1 VTEPLR
7 RAVPETATLRFHLA
21 VQSSRLAVM
30 SLMAVVAG
38 VGWLTGLLD
47 FDARWAA
54 LAYGSGALSCGVFAA
69 LYRRA
74 YAHGGAPPPHGA
86 WMAADTLIIC
96 WTIWI
101 MGDQYPLWLI
111 WFLIHTTAA
120 AFVAGRRAA
129 LVVMA
134 ASCAGYLAT
143 LTGMGRIAGFDQQ
156 LLWAI
161 GRLTLLFGSTW
172 FMVRGIADLREK
184 RLQVA
189 ALHDEQ
195 SHQLEELRRLAAEL
209 DSRSRELAEANLRAQ
224 EANRAKSQFL
234 ANMSHELRTPLNS
247 IIGFSEILA
256 ERLEG
261 AIDPRFA
268 KFLQNIVGSG
278 KHLLAL
284 INDIL
289 DLSKIE
295 AGKMELIFEPLSLGD
310 LVRGVES
317 VMHSIAAGRSIR
329 LVSELPLDLPPLVAD
344 APRIKQTLYNLASN
358 AVKFSPAGST
368 VTIRARAL
376 SAAESPIGVP
386 SAQLEVE
393 DHGVGI
399 RREDQRLIFD
409 EFRQVDG
416 RTTRNMGGTG
426 LGLALVKRFVE
437 LHGGVVSVESEV
449 GQGSLFR
456 VVLPLDASAVEP
468 RRGSGEPVSFG
479 FELARAADALAES
492 DGPLVL
498 VAEDDGDFY
507 ASLAGDL
514 RAAGYRV
521 RRAARGDEALEM
533 VALERPS
540 AIVLDLVLPV
550 RDGWEVLKQLKA
562 SPDTADIPVLIVS
575 VVPDHEL
582 GMALGADD
590 YFLKPLDRRRFLDR
604 LRGLAAP
611 AGARRPCAL
620 VIDDDPL
627 VHDYLG
633 LELESAGYEVL
644 AAEDGRTGI
653 DLAIGRRPDVVVL
666 DLVMEGIDGFRVGAE
681 LQTNPATA
689 AIPIIVFTSKE
700 LAADERRELA
710 RRMSAVLSKAPDDRH
725 RLVAL
730 LRDLQARQAARK
742 EPDAAR
748 LGDRG

>member
-1 VTEPLR
+1 MTEPRR
-7 RAVPETATLRFHLA
+7 RAVPEPAALRFHLA

-30 SLMAVVAG
+30 ALMALVAG

-54 LAYGSGALSCGVFAA
+54 LAFACGVLTALLFAA

-74 YAHGGAPPPHGA
+74 AARGTDPPLHLG
-86 WMAADTLIIC
+86 WMTADTLIIC

-111 WFLIHTTAA
+111 WFLIHAAAA

-129 LVVMA
+129 LTVMA
-134 ASCAGYLAT
+134 ASCLSYVVT
-143 LTGMGRIAGFDQQ
+143 LVAMGRIAGFDQQ

-184 RLQVA
+184 RMQVA
-189 ALHDEQ
+189 ALHEAQ
-195 SHQLEELRRLAAEL
+195 TRQVEELQRLAAEL

-247 IIGFSEILA
+247 IIGFSEILG
-256 ERLEG
+256 ERLDGQIE
-261 AIDPRFA
+261 PRLA
-268 KFLQNIVGSG
+268 KFQQNILTSG
-278 KHLLAL
+278 KHLLSL

-295 AGKMELIFEPLSLGD
+295 AGKMELVFEPLSLGD

-317 VMHSIAAGRSIR
+317 VMHSIAAQRTIHLASDVEAG
-329 LVSELPLDLPPLVAD
+329 LPPLVAD
-344 APRIKQTLYNLASN
+344 APRIKQTLYNLVSN
-358 AVKFSPAGST
+358 AVKFSPEGST
-368 VTIRARAL
+368 VSVRARAL
-376 SAAESPIGVP
+376 AAAASPLGVP
-386 SAQLEVE
+386 SVTLEVE
-393 DHGVGI
+393 DRGIGI
-399 RREDQRLIFD
+399 RREDQALIFD

-416 RTTRNMGGTG
+416 RTTRNLGGTG

-437 LHGGVVSVESEV
+437 LHGGVVAVESEV
-449 GQGSLFR
+449 GRGSVFR
-456 VVLPLDASAVEP
+456 VVLPVDATAVEP
-468 RRGSGEPVSFG
+468 RRAAGEPVSFG

-507 ASLAGDL
+507 ASLAADL

-521 RRAARGDEALEM
+521 RRAVRGDEALEM
-533 VALERPS
+533 VTLERPS

-562 SPDTADIPVLIVS
+562 SRHTADIPVLIVS
-575 VVPDHEL
+575 VVSDHEL
-582 GMALGADD
+582 GLALGADD
-590 YFLKPLDRRRFLDR
+590 YFLKPLDRRR
-604 LRGLAAP
+604 
-611 AGARRPCAL
+611 
-620 VIDDDPL
+620 
-627 VHDYLG
+627 
-633 LELESAGYEVL
+633 
-644 AAEDGRTGI
+644 
-653 DLAIGRRPDVVVL
+653 
-666 DLVMEGIDGFRVGAE
+666 
-681 LQTNPATA
+681 
-689 AIPIIVFTSKE
+689 
-700 LAADERRELA
+700 
-710 RRMSAVLSKAPDDRH
+710 
-725 RLVAL
+725 
-730 LRDLQARQAARK
+730 
-742 EPDAAR
+742 
-748 LGDRG
+748 

>member
-1 VTEPLR
+1 
-7 RAVPETATLRFHLA
+7 VPAALRFHLA
-21 VQSSRLAVM
+21 VQSSRLGVM
-30 SLMAVVAG
+30 SLMALVAG
-38 VGWLTGLLD
+38 VGWATGLLV
-47 FDARWAA
+47 FDVRRAA
-54 LAYGSGALSCGVFAA
+54 FAYGAGVLTVALFSGLC
-69 LYRRA
+69 RRA
-74 YAHGGAPPPHGA
+74 AARGGAPPLHVG

-101 MGDQYPLWLI
+101 MGDRYPLWLI
-111 WFLIHTTAA
+111 WFLIHVTAA

-129 LVVMA
+129 LAVMA
-134 ASCAGYLAT
+134 ASCLAYLGT
-143 LTGMGRIAGFDQQ
+143 LVLMGRVAGLDQQ

-172 FMVRGIADLREK
+172 FMVRGIADLREE
-184 RLQVA
+184 RLKVA
-189 ALHDEQ
+189 ALHAEQ
-195 SHQLEELRRLAAEL
+195 TRRLEEVRRLAEEL

-247 IIGFSEILA
+247 IIGFSEILV

-261 AIDPRFA
+261 QVEPRLA
-268 KFLQNIVGSG
+268 KFQQNILTSG

-295 AGKMELIFEPLSLGD
+295 AGKMELVFEPLSVGD

-317 VMHSIAAGRSIR
+317 VMHSIAAQRSIR
-329 LVSELPLDLPPLVAD
+329 LDVELDERLPPLVAD
-344 APRIKQTLYNLASN
+344 GPRVKQTLYNLVSN
-358 AVKFSPAGST
+358 AIKFSPPGSA

-376 SAAESPIGVP
+376 AASASPLAAP
-386 SAQLEVE
+386 SVVLEVE
-393 DHGVGI
+393 DRGIGI
-399 RREDQRLIFD
+399 RREDQQLIFD

-437 LHGGVVSVESEV
+437 LHGGRVTVESEV
-449 GQGSLFR
+449 GRGSLFR
-456 VVLPLDASAVEP
+456 VVLPLDAAAAEP
-468 RRGSGEPVSFG
+468 RRADGEPVSFG
-479 FELARAADALAES
+479 FELSRAAEALAEG

-498 VAEDDGDFY
+498 VAEDDEAFY
-507 ASLAGDL
+507 APLAAEL

-533 VALERPS
+533 VTVERPS
-540 AIVLDLVLPV
+540 AMVLDLVLPV

-562 SPDTADIPVLIVS
+562 SPATAEIPVLIVS
-575 VVPDHEL
+575 VVNDHEL
-582 GMALGADD
+582 GLALGADD
-590 YFLKPLDRRRFLDR
+590 YFLKPLDRRRFLAR
-604 LRGLAAP
+604 LRELAAP
-611 AGARRPCAL
+611 AAARRPRAL

-633 LELESAGYEVL
+633 LELEGLGYEVL
-644 AAEDGRTGI
+644 AARDGRAGI
-653 DLAIGRRPDVVVL
+653 ETAIARRPDVVVL

-681 LQTNPATA
+681 LREHPATA
-689 AIPIIVFTSKE
+689 DIPIVVFTSKE
-700 LAADERRELA
+700 LAADERRDLA
-710 RRMSAVLSKAPDDRH
+710 RRMSAVLSKAPEDRR
-725 RLVAL
+725 RLVDL
-730 LRDLQARQAARK
+730 LRGLEARHAARK

-748 LGDRG
+748 LGGRG

>member
-1 VTEPLR
+1 LTEPVPA
-7 RAVPETATLRFHLA
+7 AVPPPAALRFHLA

-30 SLMAVVAG
+30 TLMALVAG
-38 VGWLTGLLD
+38 VGWWTGLLV
-47 FDARWAA
+47 FDARRAA
-54 LAYGSGALSCGVFAA
+54 FAFATGVLTVALFSA

-74 YAHGGAPPPHGA
+74 AARGATPPLHLG

-101 MGDQYPLWLI
+101 MDDQYPLWLI
-111 WFLIHTTAA
+111 WFLIHATAA

-129 LVVMA
+129 LAMMA
-134 ASCAGYLAT
+134 ASCAGYVGT
-143 LTGMGRIAGFDQQ
+143 LVMMGRVAGFDQQ
-156 LLWAI
+156 LAWAV

-172 FMVRGIADLREK
+172 FMVRGIADLREE
-184 RLQVA
+184 RLKVA
-189 ALHDEQ
+189 ALHAEQSRQLDEQ
-195 SHQLEELRRLAAEL
+195 RRLAAEL
-209 DSRSRELAEANLRAQ
+209 DLRSRELAEANLRAQ

-247 IIGFSEILA
+247 IIGFSEILV
-256 ERLEG
+256 ERLDGKIE
-261 AIDPRFA
+261 PRLA
-268 KFLQNIVGSG
+268 KFQQNILGSG

-295 AGKMELIFEPLSLGD
+295 AGKMELVFEPLSLGD

-317 VMHSIAAGRSIR
+317 VMHSIAAQRSIR
-329 LVSELPLDLPPLVAD
+329 LVTELPADLPPLVAD
-344 APRIKQTLYNLASN
+344 APRIKQTLYNLVSN
-358 AVKFSPAGST
+358 AVKFSPEGSA

-376 SAAESPIGVP
+376 RAAESPLGLP
-386 SAQLEVE
+386 SAELEVE
-393 DHGVGI
+393 DRGIGI
-399 RREDQRLIFD
+399 RREDQSLIFD

-437 LHGGVVSVESEV
+437 LHGGAVTVESEV
-449 GQGSLFR
+449 GRGSTFR
-456 VVLPLDASAVEP
+456 VVLPLDASAAEP
-468 RRGSGEPVSFG
+468 RRADGEPLSFG
-479 FELARAADALAES
+479 FELQRAADALAEAG
-492 DGPLVL
+492 GPLVL

-533 VALERPS
+533 VGVERPA

-562 SPDTADIPVLIVS
+562 SPDTAEIPVLIVS

-582 GMALGADD
+582 GLALGADD

-604 LRGLAAP
+604 LRGLASP
-611 AGARRPCAL
+611 AGARRPLAL

-633 LELESAGYEVL
+633 LELESAGYEVVAAANGRAGIEL
-644 AAEDGRTGI
+644 AVA
-653 DLAIGRRPDVVVL
+653 RRPDVVVL

-681 LQTNPATA
+681 LQADPRTA
-689 AIPIIVFTSKE
+689 RIPIVVFTSKD
-700 LAADERRELA
+700 LGADERRDLA
-710 RRMSAVLSKAPDDRH
+710 RRMSAVLSKAPEDRR
-725 RLVAL
+725 RLLDL
-730 LRDLQARQAARK
+730 LRDLEARQAARK
-742 EPDAAR
+742 EPDALR
-748 LGDRG
+748 LGGRG